1 MSTSPRIKTLMI
13 AIILVIIAGVL
24 YLILSPT
31 KPTMALPSAVTIDT
45 SNQPTEGNP
54 QAKLN
59 IVAFEDLKCSNCMR
73 YNQTIFP
80 NIENNYIKTG
90 KANYTI
96 INLAFIPGSVPA
108 ANAARCIY
116 MQNHAAFF
124 DYVKYIY
131 AHQPPEDQDWA
142 TIPTL
147 MLFATHVSGINS
159 DQLANCLVTSPYTP
173 FFIANLALAT
183 KAMGPDVATPTLYIN
198 GIKVDPLTWAHV
210 QQIMNQLD

>member
-54 QAKLN
+54 QAKLT

-96 INLAFIPGSVPA
+96 INLAFIPGPMPHVAFICKITPLFLITS
-108 ANAARCIY
+108 NTFMRI
-116 MQNHAAFF
+116 NHL
-124 DYVKYIY
+124 KIKIG
-131 AHQPPEDQDWA
+131 QPFQHSCCLL
-142 TIPTL
+142 L
-147 MLFATHVSGINS
+147 MSQASIQIN
-159 DQLANCLVTSPYTP
+159 
-173 FFIANLALAT
+173 
-183 KAMGPDVATPTLYIN
+183 
-198 GIKVDPLTWAHV
+198 
-210 QQIMNQLD
+210 